1 MTRNSF
7 QDASFA
13 PQYLDAITTR
23 NDNESG
29 MPEEPVSITPKY
41 LIGVVTKLT
50 GLSIDVV
57 RVWERRYGAV
67 RPARSDGGTR
77 LYSDADVL
85 RLNRLRRAVEKG
97 YGIGQAARLSE
108 SELNELIA
116 ETSPQPDP
124 ADPYRSV
131 RERFTVAV
139 QTMDVI
145 AAEQEL
151 ARAAT
156 LFPARELVKKIISP
170 IFNDV
175 SELRARKEFGLAHER
190 IATGLLR
197 RMLESLIRLYPPSGS
212 LDTVVVAAP
221 AGERQESELLT
232 AALLAAVHGWRVVYL
247 GADLPAAEIALAVR
261 LTGARVLSLSIAGA
275 HYRIDDELATISRI
289 VSGSTRVWISGAGA
303 LSQREQI
310 DRANWILVRDL
321 DELDDRLMR

>member
-1 MTRNSF
+1 MSE
-7 QDASFA
+7 D
-13 PQYLDAITTR
+13 
-23 NDNESG
+23 
-29 MPEEPVSITPKY
+29 EPVSVTPKY

-85 RLNRLRRAVEKG
+85 RLNRLRQAVEKG

-108 SELNELIA
+108 SELDELIA
-116 ETSPQPDP
+116 DVAPPP
-124 ADPYRSV
+124 GRADPYRSV
-131 RERFTVAV
+131 RERFIGAV
-139 QTMDVI
+139 QTMDVV

-170 IFNDV
+170 IFHEV
-175 SELRARKEFGLAHER
+175 SEHGAHKEFGLAHER
-190 IATGLLR
+190 VATELLR
-197 RMLESLIRLYPPSGS
+197 RVLESLIRLYSPSGN
-212 LDTVVVAAP
+212 LDTVVLAAP
-221 AGERQESELLT
+221 AGEPHEFELLV

-261 LTGARVLSLSIAGA
+261 LTGARVLALNVATA
-275 HYRIDDELATISRI
+275 HYRIGDELATISRI

-321 DELDDRLMR
+321 DELDERLTR